1 VQIDANLT
9 VVDNEERTPLIKAI
23 LSRNQHP
30 QLNYQ
35 ICMVVRANDNRIA
48 TTKNLAITN
57 IRLTME
63 K

>member
-1 VQIDANLT
+1 M
-9 VVDNEERTPLIKAI
+9 VDNEERTPLIKAI
-23 LSRNQHP
+23 LSGNQNP

-48 TTKNLAITN
+48 TTKNVTITN
-57 IRLTME
+57 IRLTVE